1 MTTLYAQ
8 GVHAQT
14 LVGLLPTAKRYSCG
28 LRVHHLCLTQ
38 LFDAPDDEGLDQL
51 MLWIDEVDNLVMLLL
66 FTEFLRPK
74 AVLEKPGSSR
84 LPFSQVSQSTMS
96 TLGASSRT
104 ARSSKAIWS

>member
-38 LFDAPDDEGLDQL
+38 LFDAPDDEGLDQR
-51 MLWIDEVDNLVMLLL
+51 MLWIDEVDLGMLLL
-66 FTEFLRPK
+66 FTELY
-74 AVLEKPGSSR
+74 A
-84 LPFSQVSQSTMS
+84 Q
-96 TLGASSRT
+96 
-104 ARSSKAIWS
+104 